1 MRRLAAQ
8 EAERRNAG
16 AAGREQDQ
24 LRFWEEKSGEIEQNS
39 LKLLRAE
46 LEAATKRLELGV
58 TSCLTTAAENLRA
71 DNLEQTAK
79 LVAELVKKI
88 GDLIATQ
95 ETVSARA
102 DKKLGDLAFRGNQM
116 QALVNKQQE
125 QIMLFESLV
134 ERGSRTAESI
144 LNAAQVGAE
153 TMWLKRGRNIILS
166 LSLIVLAT
174 IVAGSYLHRWI
185 YQPTWQVS
193 EGSNYWEVYTYGMPE
208 EQKAKLIEQLRA
220 KQRRIE
226 QEEGR

>member
-1 MRRLAAQ
+1 
-8 EAERRNAG
+8 
-16 AAGREQDQ
+16 
-24 LRFWEEKSGEIEQNS
+24 
-39 LKLLRAE
+39 
-46 LEAATKRLELGV
+46 V
-58 TSCLTTAAENLRA
+58 AENLRV

-88 GDLIATQ
+88 GNLIATL
-95 ETVSARA
+95 EAVSARA

-153 TMWLKRGRNIILS
+153 TMWLRRGRNIILS
-166 LSLIVLAT
+166 LSLIILAT
-174 IVAGSYLHRWI
+174 VAVSSYLQRLI

-193 EGSNYWEVYTYGMPE
+193 EGSNYWEVYTHGMSE
-208 EQKAKLIEQLRA
+208 EQKAQLIEQLRA